1 MPLRAKPRAKPRHVR
16 AFAPRLRPVGPCA
29 AARGEGFFA
38 SDRARAA
45 RHRKE
50 IAVGTNQFAARAVV
64 LVLVLVGGG
73 AALACNQE
81 RRQECDRFLA
91 AMKPLEEG
99 TPTPEAVDRVRQ
111 DVEGLNLQDQPLH
124 IYATNYTQTLTVLAS
139 TMRLNADPAAAPD
152 GTIDV
157 IRTRLKAARTDR
169 EDVARY
175 CAE

>member
-1 MPLRAKPRAKPRHVR
+1 
-16 AFAPRLRPVGPCA
+16 
-29 AARGEGFFA
+29 
-38 SDRARAA
+38 
-45 RHRKE
+45 
-50 IAVGTNQFAARAVV
+50 VGTNHLAARVVV
-64 LVLVLVGGG
+64 LMLVILPVGGATLG
-73 AALACNQE
+73 CNQE
-81 RRQECDRFLA
+81 RKQECDRFLA

-124 IYATNYTQTLTVLAS
+124 IYATNYAQTLTVLAS

-157 IRTRLKAARTDR
+157 IRTHLKAARTDR